1 MYRRF
6 LEEARDLLR
15 EVLGRRGLKID
26 STFEEPAGDFGD
38 LATPMAF
45 GLARTLRKAPKAIAE
60 ELASEMRPRGY
71 VKEVKAEKGY
81 INFYLDYGAF
91 AIPLLREIKARAGDY
106 GRGEAEGKIIL
117 EHTSANPDG
126 PLHIGHGRNAII
138 GDTLSRVMRFAGYE
152 VDTQYYV
159 NDMGRQ
165 LAIVVWGLRRLGLDK
180 GRKEDHAIA
189 EVYIKANKL
198 LEENKDLEA
207 EVAKLMREYE
217 AGDPATVKEFEA
229 AARYCLKGM
238 VATLERLDI
247 RHDSQVW
254 ESTFVRNSSV
264 EKVLERLRAT
274 GYAREGEVLY
284 LDLRDFGIEK
294 ELVLT
299 RKDGTYL
306 YTTRDIAYHIWKASL
321 GKVVD
326 IWGADHKL
334 VAEQLRATL
343 RILEEAVPEFIIYEF
358 ITLPEGSMST
368 RRGVFV
374 SLDELVEESVARAL
388 GEVRKRRPEADDA
401 FQRHVAEK
409 VGSGAVRYNI
419 IRVAPEKGL
428 TFRWEEALDFE
439 RQGAPFIQY
448 AYARACRILEKAQGL
463 GEAEEAKETPFLSKD
478 EERLLKAL
486 GKFPLVVE
494 EAAEARKPYLVA
506 AYAQELAMAFHK
518 FYMYEPVLK
527 ARERAFRLD
536 LVLATRITL
545 CNALRLLGV
554 EPLEAM

>member
-6 LEEARDLLR
+6 LEEARNLLQ
-15 EVLGRRGLKID
+15 EALARRGLEI
-26 STFEEPAGDFGD
+26 TAAFEEPTGDFGD
-38 LATPMAF
+38 LSTPIAF
-45 GLARTLRKAPKAIAE
+45 ELARPLKKAPKAIAE
-60 ELASEMRPRGY
+60 EMASEMKPRGY
-71 VKEVKAEKGY
+71 VREVRAEKGY
-81 INFYLDYGAF
+81 INFYLDYMAF
-91 AIPLLREIKARAGDY
+91 AIPLLREIKGRGGDY
-106 GRGEAEGKIIL
+106 GRGEARGKIVL

-138 GDTLSRVMRFAGYE
+138 GDTLARVMRFAGHE
-152 VDTQYYV
+152 VEAQYYV

-180 GRKEDHAIA
+180 GKKEDHAIA
-189 EVYIKANKL
+189 EVYIEANRL
-198 LEENKDLEA
+198 LEEDEVLGE
-207 EVAKLMREYE
+207 EVARLMREYE
-217 AGDPATVKEFEA
+217 AGDPGVVKEFET
-229 AARYCLKGM
+229 AARHCLQGM
-238 VATLERLDI
+238 VATLERLGI
-247 RHDSQVW
+247 RHDHQVW

-264 EKVLERLRAT
+264 EKVLGRLRAT
-274 GYAREGEVLY
+274 QYAKEGEVLY
-284 LDLRDFGIEK
+284 LDLKEFGIEK
-294 ELVLT
+294 ELILT

-306 YTTRDIAYHIWKASL
+306 YTTRDIAYHIWKSSQ
-321 GKVVD
+321 GRVVD
-326 IWGADHKL
+326 VWGADHKL
-334 VAEQLRATL
+334 VAEQLRTTL
-343 RILEEAVPEFIIYEF
+343 KILGETVPEFIIYEF

-374 SLDELVEESVARAL
+374 SLDELVGESVERAL
-388 GEVRKRRPEADDA
+388 SEVRKRRPEADDA

-448 AYARACRILEKAQGL
+448 AYARACRILEKAGK
-463 GEAEEAKETPFLSKD
+463 EEPPQAPPPLSKD
-478 EERLLKAL
+478 EERLLRLL

-494 EAAEARKPYLVA
+494 EAAGARKPYLVA
-506 AYAQELAMAFHK
+506 AYAQELAMAFHR

-527 ARERAFRLD
+527 ATGERAFRLD
-536 LVLATRITL
+536 LVLATKVTL
-545 CNALRLLGV
+545 ANALRLLGI